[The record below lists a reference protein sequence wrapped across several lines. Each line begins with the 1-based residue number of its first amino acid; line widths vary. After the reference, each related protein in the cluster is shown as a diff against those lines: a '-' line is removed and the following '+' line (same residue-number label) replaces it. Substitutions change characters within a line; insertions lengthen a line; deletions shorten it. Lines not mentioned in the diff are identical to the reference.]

1 MLDVFRRRKGG
12 LKWVLWLVIV
22 VLGAGMLLFFVQ
34 TPGGMGVGLINQNVA
49 IVAGNSITMNQYRRL
64 YNQIYESY
72 RQMYPLDQGGA
83 EILKLLG
90 IADQALDRLVD
101 EYAISYEA
109 QSMGIEATREEVAE
123 YITTLPSFQ
132 EDGRFIGTE
141 RYMQILQANNLP
153 ASEFED
159 GLRREIVQTKLLR
172 VVTDGIQAT
181 PDEVRQEF
189 LDRNQG
195 VKIRYVTMDPKELAP
210 ETVNQE
216 DLKNLFRA
224 TEGKLPNS

>member
-101 EYAISYEA
+101 QYAIAYEA
-109 QSMGIEATREEVAE
+109 QSMGIEATEGQSIIR
-123 YITTLPSFQ
+123 
-132 EDGRFIGTE
+132 
-141 RYMQILQANNLP
+141 
-153 ASEFED
+153 SEFS
-159 GLRREIVQTKLLR
+159 GNRRGRGPT
-172 VVTDGIQAT
+172 TTA
-181 PDEVRQEF
+181 
-189 LDRNQG
+189 
-195 VKIRYVTMDPKELAP
+195 
-210 ETVNQE
+210 
-216 DLKNLFRA
+216 
-224 TEGKLPNS
+224 

>member
-12 LKWVLWLVIV
+12 LKWVLWLVIL

-49 IVAGNSITMNQYRRL
+49 IVAGNSITMNQYRRV

-83 EILKLLG
+83 ELLKLLG
-90 IADQALDRLVD
+90 IGDQALDRLVD
-101 EYAISYEA
+101 EYAIAYEA
-109 QSMGIEATREEVAE
+109 QSMGIEATREELAE

-141 RYMQILQANNLP
+141 RYIQILLANKSSSIGIRRRTEARNRSDQVAESGHGRDPGDIGRSATRVSGPQSGNQDSLCCHGP
-153 ASEFED
+153 KGTRSGDRQPGRSE
-159 GLRREIVQTKLLR
+159 
-172 VVTDGIQAT
+172 
-181 PDEVRQEF
+181 
-189 LDRNQG
+189 
-195 VKIRYVTMDPKELAP
+195 
-210 ETVNQE
+210 
-216 DLKNLFRA
+216 NLFRA